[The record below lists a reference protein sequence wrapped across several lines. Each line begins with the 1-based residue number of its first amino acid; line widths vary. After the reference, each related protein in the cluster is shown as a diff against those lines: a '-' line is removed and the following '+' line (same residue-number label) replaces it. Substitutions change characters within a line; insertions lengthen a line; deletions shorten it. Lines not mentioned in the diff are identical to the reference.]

1 MTNKAINSEERRLI
15 ILRGI
20 RQDHTNMEIAAE
32 MGVGKWT
39 VLNDLRAM
47 SYSKD
52 SELKQAYLDKEARL
66 HKNKQSTVNLR
77 DEKFQHM
84 TGMSFQE
91 KNFQNMINY
100 YKAELQVISKSRDEY
115 TAITGLSTNIR
126 KTLKRN
132 EILTGLRGRIQL
144 SDKARDYLLLRN

>member
-1 MTNKAINSEERRLI
+1 MTNKAINPEERRLI

-47 SYSKD
+47 GYSKD
-52 SELKQAYLDKEARL
+52 LELKQAYLDREARL
-66 HKNKQSTVNLR
+66 HKNKQSLVNMR
-77 DEKFQHM
+77 DEKFRHM

-132 EILTGLRGRIQL
+132 QILTGLRGRIQL

>member
-20 RQDHTNMEIAAE
+20 RQDHTNIEIAAE

-66 HKNKQSTVNLR
+66 HENKQSLVNLR

-100 YKAELQVISKSRDEY
+100 YKAELQVISKSRDEF

-132 EILTGLRGRIQL
+132 EILTGLQGQD
-144 SDKARDYLLLRN
+144 STQ